1 MQEDK
6 CFIIEIQISLHKKWP
21 LRKMSHMNFSDAFET
36 VSALEK
42 RKKNECILYIFA
54 IFVKDL
60 GKVKMLGLKYSIF
73 AL

>member
-1 MQEDK
+1 
-6 CFIIEIQISLHKKWP
+6 
-21 LRKMSHMNFSDAFET
+21 MSHMNFSDAFET

-42 RKKNECILYIFA
+42 RKKTECILYIFA

-73 AL
+73 LCVVSDRFLSKMHFIRK